1 MTYVWNVG
9 GDIFCNKIL
18 TALQKELLLLTQNL
32 SSHGHCQHDEVYS
45 IQHYV
50 IVCLWLATGRCFYLG
65 TSISSTNKTDRHD
78 ITEILLKV
86 ALNTITL
93 TQHCQTV
100 HISILFSETIGPNK
114 TKLSK
119 KMLFVR
125 FSTFHVIFLTFK
137 WLLGPLM
144 FSDWL
149 EFHISSA

>member
-1 MTYVWNVG
+1 LKCEQFDNVG
-9 GDIFCNKIL
+9 LALWCLTPPSTIFQLYRGGQFYWWKKSKYPDKSTDL
-18 TALQKELLLLTQNL
+18 LQVTE
-32 SSHGHCQHDEVYS
+32 
-45 IQHYV
+45 
-50 IVCLWLATGRCFYLG
+50 
-65 TSISSTNKTDRHD
+65 
-78 ITEILLKV
+78 TEILLKV

-100 HISILFSETIGPNK
+100 HISKLFSETIGPNK